1 MPSIDVQ
8 GNTSHYNGEYGIMIG
23 HFTKGKVRNNILE
36 GNGQGDEVKLDMSE
50 NIQFN
55 FQY

>member
-1 MPSIDVQ
+1 
-8 GNTSHYNGEYGIMIG
+8 MIG
-23 HFTKGKVRNNILE
+23 HVTKGKVRNNILE

-50 NIQFN
+50 KITH